1 MVRGLVYIHGRI
13 ARHTSEWSRYK
24 MPVKTGHRRV
34 EDAIEIPQKV
44 VRWPGRK
51 WWDLLEALKT
61 VSQPEIQKNFVSFK
75 ASFKKKM
82 LASKQQTPK
91 DIEYQAEGAFEI
103 RSSGCVSPF
112 QDTRPRHK
120 LLGF

>member
-1 MVRGLVYIHGRI
+1 MVRGLVYTHGRI
-13 ARHTSEWSRYK
+13 ARHTSEWGRYK
-24 MPVKTGHRRV
+24 MPVKTDHRIV
-34 EDAIEIPQKV
+34 EVAIEIPQKV
-44 VRWPGRK
+44 VGGQ

-61 VSQPEIQKNFVSFK
+61 VSRPEIQKNFVSFK
-75 ASFKKKM
+75 ASVKKKM
-82 LASKQQTPK
+82 LASKKTTPK

-112 QDTRPRHK
+112 QDTTPRHK